1 MNKPETSLSASRIKT
16 AQSCSWLY
24 WTKYKLNL
32 PDKGNDGSSRGSI
45 CHLVFELLGVPKRKK
60 LFKKIVKAKDIFASK
75 SIERLV
81 MKHARKLS
89 VADDENIAL
98 IKEMTLNGL
107 NYDFYGEVSG
117 KPTESIS
124 EKDFEI
130 VVSEA
135 ESGKN
140 YKIKGF
146 IDKLFLYKKSKGALI
161 RDFKS
166 SKQVFKGKEISD
178 NLQDYMYSLAVKH
191 MYPEYPFRQSE
202 FLFLKFELNDKLIN
216 EEDSNTILV
225 DGDQEYLVRGKTKD
239 SVTGVVRMSPID
251 EDDLEGFE
259 YQLTAIQ
266 EYLDNFNETDAR
278 KNFAAR
284 MPFPSDNSFSGPLT
298 CGFAKTKGQLKKDG
312 SLMWHCPM
320 RFAFDYYIILNKDG
334 KHIKSYFAEEFS
346 EGLVPEG
353 HTFEKKKYLGCP
365 AHQKRS

>member
-24 WTKYKLNL
+24 WSKYKLNL

-45 CHLVFELLGVPKRKK
+45 CHLIFELLGVPKRKK

-75 SIERLV
+75 AIERLV

-146 IDKLFLYKKSKGALI
+146 IDKLFLYKKNKGALI

-191 MYPEYPFRQSE
+191 MYPEYSFRQSE
-202 FLFLKFELNDKLIN
+202 FLFLKFELDDKVKS
-216 EEDSNTILV
+216 EEES
-225 DGDQEYLVRGKTKD
+225 
-239 SVTGVVRMSPID
+239 SAGVVKMSPID

-278 KNFAAR
+278 KNFAAS

-298 CGFAKTKGQLKKDG
+298 CGFAKQKGQLKKDG
-312 SLMWHCPM
+312 SPMWHCPM
-320 RFAFDYYIILNKDG
+320 KFDFIYYAILNKDG
-334 KHIKSYFAEEFS
+334 KHIKSYFEEEFS
-346 EGLVPEG
+346 ESLVPEG
-353 HTFEKKKYLGCP
+353 CTFEKKKYGGCP
-365 AHQKRS
+365 KHQKRS